1 LEKGFVTVI
10 FAIKKT
16 MANITYQ
23 SDKLWVAVDLSDKT
37 ALVCRRESVHDEWS
51 VCKKMELEDES
62 RGFFDSMEKDLSD
75 YLRMFD
81 DKPFGSE

>member
-1 LEKGFVTVI
+1 MEKGFVTVI
-10 FAIKKT
+10 FAVKKI

-37 ALVCRRESVHDEWS
+37 ALICRRESVHDEWS

>member
-1 LEKGFVTVI
+1 MQIRQGM
-10 FAIKKT
+10 T

-23 SDKLWVAVDLSDKT
+23 SDKLWVTVSLSEKT
-37 ALVCRRESVHDEWS
+37 AFIRRRGSVHEEWS
-51 VCKKMELEDES
+51 DWKKTQLEEES

-81 DKPFGSE
+81 DSPFGSGWDSF